1 MHIVFKKIDKWFEKS
16 PGLKEDFQNTYDTIY
31 EAAHKFAQK
40 MNDMAKEK
48 ADVNVK
54 IVISEQLLKQSLIDA
69 FDDLSRL
76 TDYHPTK
83 EPNPIKKAAYI
94 VFWLVRHKPIWL
106 VSEEIVL
113 DGKLSDIA
121 RTRFLFINEQFGV
134 KLLMNAAFEGK
145 KEKGECNHKRDEAN
159 RQLKHYKRYLLYYL
173 VYRMES
179 PKALEAMTLA
189 CTIHPIWEVDPIIWS
204 ESEEPHNYE

>member
-94 VFWLVRHKPIWL
+94 VFW
-106 VSEEIVL
+106 
-113 DGKLSDIA
+113 
-121 RTRFLFINEQFGV
+121 FLPPFLRGRSS
-134 KLLMNAAFEGK
+134 LA
-145 KEKGECNHKRDEAN
+145 
-159 RQLKHYKRYLLYYL
+159 
-173 VYRMES
+173 VY
-179 PKALEAMTLA
+179 TLRRLPCRRLFRRA
-189 CTIHPIWEVDPIIWS
+189 
-204 ESEEPHNYE
+204 